1 VPFDT
6 ARCTYSGRTEN
17 CIEQETKIMT
27 EDAIEPAAEH
37 ETQALATDEPD
48 DGVVNEATDAA
59 PDPAPSDHPGAG
71 DPLEAMRRI
80 DPAETERLRQ
90 EWGAAFDANLQRARS
105 AAAAVAD
112 DALIAALEET
122 GLGNDPRILRA
133 AARIGALLE
142 TGRASSPKVTE
153 SKRDSL
159 EAELDRLTAGPDY
172 WSDRVQR
179 RVRQIF
185 LALHGDAPL
194 PVHRAAGDAGGLR

>member
-1 VPFDT
+1 
-6 ARCTYSGRTEN
+6 
-17 CIEQETKIMT
+17 MT
-27 EDAIEPAAEH
+27 EDAIEPEAERDAQEAA
-37 ETQALATDEPD
+37 ADAPD
-48 DGVVNEATDAA
+48 DGAVSEDVDAA

-71 DPLEAMRRI
+71 DPLEAMRRV
-80 DPAETERLRQ
+80 DPAETERLRR

-105 AAAAVAD
+105 AAAAIAD

-142 TGRASSPKVTE
+142 TGRAAPKAAGPR
-153 SKRDSL
+153 RDVL
-159 EAELDRLTAGPDY
+159 EAELDRLTAGPEY

-185 LALHGDAPL
+185 LSLHGDAPL